1 MAEVVVAPV
10 FGLPLAQE
18 AERAAMH
25 AATGTARNAP
35 STRSSVAPTVTA
47 TITTKAGSCN
57 TRPVISGS
65 ITLPSG
71 CCTTTI
77 SATTASASA
86 GPPLARA
93 TSTASSPVT
102 IAPM

>member
-1 MAEVVVAPV
+1 
-10 FGLPLAQE
+10 
-18 AERAAMH
+18 
-25 AATGTARNAP
+25 
-35 STRSSVAPTVTA
+35 
-47 TITTKAGSCN
+47 
-57 TRPVISGS
+57 
-65 ITLPSG
+65 LPSG